1 MSSATH
7 GTDGTFAPVPHSLCA
22 VMVVRHRENPLVAL
36 GRDLAT
42 EGLRYITKPGDFKV
56 ITYKLAGGAP

>member
-7 GTDGTFAPVPHSLCA
+7 EPLHPSLTQCA
-22 VMVVRHRENPLVAL
+22 VLVLSHRENPLVAL

>member
-1 MSSATH
+1 
-7 GTDGTFAPVPHSLCA
+7 
-22 VMVVRHRENPLVAL
+22 MVLSHRQNPLVAL

-56 ITYKLAGGAP
+56 ITYKLAGGAA

>member
-1 MSSATH
+1 MIVLS
-7 GTDGTFAPVPHSLCA
+7 
-22 VMVVRHRENPLVAL
+22 HRENPLVAL

>member
-7 GTDGTFAPVPHSLCA
+7 EPLRPSLTHCA
-22 VMVVRHRENPLVAL
+22 RCCDVLCHRGNPLVAL

>member
-1 MSSATH
+1 
-7 GTDGTFAPVPHSLCA
+7 VLC
-22 VMVVRHRENPLVAL
+22 RRENPLVAL

-56 ITYKLAGGAP
+56 ITYKLAGGAA

>member
-1 MSSATH
+1 MSSATR
-7 GTDGTFAPVPHSLCA
+7 GLCTGPSLRGA
-22 VMVVRHRENPLVAL
+22 VMCHRGNPLVAL

>member
-1 MSSATH
+1 MSSATRSVCT
-7 GTDGTFAPVPHSLCA
+7 GPSLTARC
-22 VMVVRHRENPLVAL
+22 HRENPLVAL